1 VKIWFKSGEDSF
13 FKGTGFFIHSD
24 GYLLT
29 AYHCVK
35 DCKNN
40 IVVESLSVGTKRAVV
55 VPELSLPGADIAVLQ
70 LSDPSMENTAPH
82 YLPLGFVTEA
92 ELNSDVVV
100 LGYPQRDGAQWV
112 AEVATYQGHINRL
125 FREGEAFFLECQAI
139 VGKGQSGSP
148 VYHPA
153 TRRVVAVAHSMY
165 EGMRSGD
172 AVRFEPLFQSHPKLK
187 SLNQKSELVWEQQ
200 LITTDRE
207 ILQQQQEELQRLR
220 LQREHG
226 ERELARQ
233 QAEIERKQQEE
244 IARLKQ
250 VQEQREIEKRES
262 EQKLAQQQEELQRLR
277 LQQERE
283 KQELAQQQ
291 AEIERKQQEEIA
303 RLKQVQEQRE
313 IEKRESEQKLAR
325 EKKSSFSIFRSIL
338 LLLVVTIVFNRY
350 QHREITE
357 SPVSQQPSITTT
369 ETSKLPPVEHKDQPV
384 PAETTAPPEKKTPT
398 EDKKDWLQKGY
409 ELSKQG
415 KLDEALDAYRKALEI
430 DPKFANA
437 WYNMGIV
444 FEEQGKL
451 DEALD
456 AYRKALEI
464 DPKLA
469 NAWIGMGNT
478 LNNQG
483 KLDEALDAYRKALK
497 FDPKNALAWNN
508 MGAVLNS
515 QGKLDK
521 ALDACRKALEIDPK
535 YADAWY
541 NMGIVLRKQG
551 KLDEALD
558 AYRKTLEI
566 DPKYADAW
574 YNMGTALD
582 DQGKVDEALDAYRKA
597 LEIEPKFAFAWNNM
611 GVVLHKQGKLDE
623 AISAYRKYLEI
634 VPDNQ
639 DVKTNLDR
647 LLKK

>member
-1 VKIWFKSGEDSF
+1 MNQADLIAIKRALVKIWFKSGEDSF

-226 ERELARQ
+226 ERELAR
-233 QAEIERKQQEE
+233 
-244 IARLKQ
+244 
-250 VQEQREIEKRES
+250 
-262 EQKLAQQQEELQRLR
+262 
-277 LQQERE
+277 
-283 KQELAQQQ
+283 QQ

-574 YNMGTALD
+574 YNMG
-582 DQGKVDEALDAYRKA
+582 
-597 LEIEPKFAFAWNNM
+597 
-611 GVVLHKQGKLDE
+611 VVLHKQGKLDE